1 MDDCINTFIRVTS
14 SLHPPPLPC
23 CSSYDLGK
31 RLVHMTTL
39 QRMSVPV
46 FLCAIFPLCCMY
58 NAPFVPECQHT
69 LTHKHMW
76 LQHKCEHIRTDR
88 APLYR
93 QSIDRVKLTPLSVFG
108 CGLLLGHLGKQGCVS
123 KALVHQM
130 Q

>member
-1 MDDCINTFIRVTS
+1 MDDCINTFIRITS

-46 FLCAIFPLCCMY
+46 FFCVRSSLYASCIMFPLSPSA
-58 NAPFVPECQHT
+58 NTHSHT
-69 LTHKHMW
+69 KHMW
-76 LQHKCEHIRTDR
+76 LPHKCEHIRTDR

-93 QSIDRVKLTPLSVFG
+93 HSIDRVKLTPLSVLAVG
-108 CGLLLGHLGKQGCVS
+108 CYWDIWENRGV
-123 KALVHQM
+123 
-130 Q
+130 